1 MPPATV
7 GETLALTAW
16 VLALAFTFSAT
27 VMLAFAV
34 GKPAAVACR
43 PLDTTGLNVSDHVP
57 FAAVVG
63 AAPTLAQ
70 APATKRHTVT
80 VLPDTPLAP
89 AFRTPLAVVLDL

>member
-43 PLDTTGLNVSDHVP
+43 LLDTTGLNVSDHVP
-57 FAAVVG
+57 FAAVV
-63 AAPTLAQ
+63 AEPTLAQ
-70 APATKRHTVT
+70 APATRRHTVT